1 MTFDG
6 RFFGF
11 VVSIDHSE
19 VNTATRHS
27 IVHMLP
33 EYSDV
38 CFHRLR
44 VDTLIN
50 SCNVVFF
57 SIFFRAEKICLPLF
71 HCMHPNWEGTRVEI
85 KDQVL

>member
-38 CFHRLR
+38 C
-44 VDTLIN
+44 VLIAFVLIHLLIHVM
-50 SCNVVFF
+50 SSFF
-57 SIFFRAEKICLPLF
+57 YFFPC
-71 HCMHPNWEGTRVEI
+71 
-85 KDQVL
+85 